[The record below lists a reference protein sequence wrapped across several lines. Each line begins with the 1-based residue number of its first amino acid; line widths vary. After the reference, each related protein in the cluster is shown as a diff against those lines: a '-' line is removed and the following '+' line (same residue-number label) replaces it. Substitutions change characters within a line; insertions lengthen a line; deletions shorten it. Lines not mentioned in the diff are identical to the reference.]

1 MAKAQLLP
9 LRPPAETFEREI
21 ATLLREDFP
30 KGWIAHDVIVGEEQ
44 A

>member
-21 ATLLREDFP
+21 AALLPAIPGQNQDTLT
-30 KGWIAHDVIVGEEQ
+30 H
-44 A
+44 